1 MTEDRVHLWQRR
13 ARRGGYN
20 HYEETP
26 LQTPIPTLTEFLPE
40 PLSNFVTAHRQVN
53 IDLEERLSDEIV
65 AAVTDGT
72 ADVGIV
78 AGSVGLE
85 TLPFRTDRFV
95 LVVSPKHRLAGLDIR
110 RNPRF
115 RLCRPRPGD
124 RASTLSCRESGT
136 IRPPPQAVG
145 ALTPSAVWLSAMSAS
160 GSSPTHRRAPSEEH
174 VHPPDRAGRRMG
186 PPPFDDL
193 HPSRGRPA
201 DLRARPRPA
210 SGCADRAMAVAQKIQ
225 RLSTAYRCVRK

>member
-40 PLSNFVTAHRQVN
+40 PLSNFLTAHPQVN

-95 LVVSPKHRLAGLDIR
+95 LVVSPKHRLAGLDKVAFAETLDF
-110 RNPRF
+110 NF
-115 RLCRPRPGD
+115 VSLD
-124 RASTLSCRESGT
+124 RA
-136 IRPPPQAVG
+136 I
-145 ALTPSAVWLSAMSAS
+145 ALQRFLAEKAERS
-160 GSSPTHRRAPSEEH
+160 
-174 VHPPDRAGRRMG
+174 GRR
-186 PPPFDDL
+186 L
-193 HPSRGRPA
+193 K
-201 DLRARPRPA
+201 LW
-210 SGCADRAMAVAQKIQ
+210 V
-225 RLSTAYRCVRK
+225 L